1 MDEGG
6 FFIIIIIIII
16 LFSFLFLGTADW
28 RFCLSLS
35 ACPVGACLGFLQ
47 VVGVECVC
55 VCEREGRGFFF
66 FFFLSLSFFSFF
78 RFVVVDGW
86 MDQDWDWFET
96 CMNLVG

>member
-1 MDEGG
+1 M
-6 FFIIIIIIII
+6 
-16 LFSFLFLGTADW
+16 
-28 RFCLSLS
+28 LS
-35 ACPVGACLGFLQ
+35 
-47 VVGVECVC
+47 VC
-55 VCEREGRGFFF
+55 VCERGGRGFFF